1 MTAKGAEGERRAAIG
16 AAPCAGCGARR
27 GGAAAGA
34 DCGARG
40 GGAAAGGGP
49 RADVAL
55 LRRAERL
62 EWFTVGWN
70 VAEGTI
76 GIVAALLAGS
86 AALLGFGVDSGVESL
101 SGVVLLW
108 RLAAERRGADEAGVE
123 RIERRAR
130 RLVALSLFALAV
142 YVAVEAG
149 TQLWRGERPRPS
161 IVGVCLTVVSA
172 ALMLR
177 LARAKRRAAAALG
190 SGALAADSVQT
201 SACFLLSVVALAG
214 LALNAA
220 FSWWWADPVAALGV
234 AALVAREGLEAWR
247 GKECGC
253 G

>member
-1 MTAKGAEGERRAAIG
+1 MDADGERRAAIC
-16 AAPCAGCGARR
+16 AARCAEREAC
-27 GGAAAGA
+27 GGAFAA
-34 DCGARG
+34 DP
-40 GGAAAGGGP
+40 GP
-49 RADVAL
+49 RADGAL

-70 VAEGTI
+70 VAEGAI
-76 GIVAALLAGS
+76 GIAAALLAGS
-86 AALLGFGVDSGVESL
+86 SALLGFGVDSGVESL

-108 RLAAERRGADEAGVE
+108 RLAAERRGTDQARVE

-130 RLVALSLFALAV
+130 RLVALSLFALAA
-142 YVAVEAG
+142 YVAFEAG
-149 TQLWRGERPRPS
+149 SQLWRGERPRPS
-161 IVGVCLTVVSA
+161 IVGVCLTIVSA

-201 SACFLLSVVALAG
+201 SACFLLSIVALAG

-220 FSWWWADPVAALGV
+220 FSWWWADPAAALGV

-247 GKECGC
+247 GEECGC
-253 G
+253 R